1 MLLRKT
7 TWVLACV
14 CLLALSACT
23 QINTASHSV
32 DKPIKSKVSKTTGWG
47 QRQLVLSRKQSW
59 NLNSKISLRF
69 SDENWIFGLK
79 WKQRSKSQYQ
89 MDISNPLTGA
99 IVARLNRHH
108 QGVTLLSRDGKT
120 YRDTDEERLLRSQ
133 TNLNIPVKGLQYWVR
148 GLTSPQYKLEKL
160 ELDTFGRPRTIS
172 QAGWKIRYASYLSNS
187 ANAMPRKITLTR
199 INDDLYLKI
208 IAKAWY

>member
-1 MLLRKT
+1 MFLRKNT
-7 TWVLACV
+7 LVIACV
-14 CLLALSACT
+14 CLLALNACT
-23 QINTASHSV
+23 QVSTTSQPI
-32 DKPIKSKVSKTTGWG
+32 DKKDEIKIPVATGWG
-47 QRQLVLSRKQSW
+47 QRQAVLSRKQSW

-79 WKQRSKSQYQ
+79 WKQRSKSQYV

-108 QGVTLLSRDGKT
+108 QGVTLLSNDGKT

-160 ELDTFGRPRTIS
+160 ELDTIGRPKSIY
-172 QAGWKIRYASYLSNS
+172 QAGWKIHYASYLGSS
-187 ANAMPRKITLTR
+187 TNAMPRKVVLTR

-208 IAKAWY
+208 IAKAWH